1 MKDVKKNEQGFS
13 KAHIEFLAKKRREKI
28 AVNCC
33 RVGVL
38 VVVLALWELLAFCG
52 AIDAFITSS
61 PSRIAAKL
69 AQLAAD
75 GELFKHAAVTL
86 GETLAGFVIA
96 TVVGTLVAIGL
107 WWCEPLRKTLEPH
120 LRKTL
125 EPHLVILNA
134 LPKIAL
140 GPIIIIWMGSGAG
153 AIVFMA
159 VLICVII
166 TVIGV
171 LSGFMQ
177 TDKGK
182 LTLMDTLGA
191 TKRQKLTM
199 LVLPANIPTIVSA
212 LKINVGLSWV
222 GSIMGEYLVS
232 RAGLGYLII
241 YGGQVFDLDL
251 VMASTIVL
259 CVLAA
264 AMYGAVAL
272 FEKAVAKKFDAES

>member
-1 MKDVKKNEQGFS
+1 MNDVKKKEQGFS

-28 AVNCC
+28 AIYCC

-86 GETLAGFVIA
+86 GETLAGFAIA

-107 WWCEPLRKTLEPH
+107 WWCEP

-171 LSGFMQ
+171 LSGFIQ

-251 VMASTIVL
+251 VMTSTIVL